1 MLDIIG
7 ERIGERPGGVT
18 AVLVAALICLAPLF
32 STNTA
37 QAAGGDVVSVA
48 DYGAAADSGEDSAPA
63 IIKAVDKAKELAAEG
78 KNVTIAFPKGRYD
91 IYPDK
96 AERRTLYVSNTVG
109 TNSSYKD
116 KKIGILLEDTKNI
129 TVDGQGSDFVFHG
142 KMTTFAAINSRNVT
156 FKNFSVDFQ
165 VPTVIDLTVE
175 KVDAGAKTATVYV
188 PEEYNYRLSGSNIEW
203 YSDSSPYTGATYWT
217 ASNALPYVQLYDTKT
232 GLTVR
237 GDVWTNPIFQNVTG
251 ITDAGNHRLV
261 FSYSSMSDKLA
272 NATGISYQMRQTTR
286 DHPGVFLWKDK
297 DVTLKGI
304 DFRFL
309 HGFGVVGQS
318 TDTITMDGLHFGTG
332 EGTGRSTAGYA
343 DFVQMSGC
351 KGVITVANSSFS
363 NPHDDPINVHGTF
376 LQVVEKISDTKIK
389 VRYMHNETAG
399 FPSFFVGDQVE
410 FMTKGD
416 MLPVSDSVR
425 TVTAVDGP
433 DGQGGD
439 MGAGSGSLT
448 DIVLTLDSAIPS
460 AVAVNSHVVE
470 NITYTPEVNIHGNVF
485 KETPTRGILVTTR
498 KKVTIENNLF
508 DGMGMA
514 GIYISND
521 AQSWY
526 ESGPT
531 RDVTIR
537 GNTFR
542 RSGSDAILVEPTN
555 PTVSTTDTVHKNMTI
570 EGNTFYVNGN
580 RVLNAKSVSDLTF
593 RDNKIYREN
602 PDDTV
607 TLGGDADVALAVGDT
622 RRIDATA
629 SVSQVSGSRLFRLN
643 GCKQVVFGGNTYD
656 VGVKAGIDLANMGAS
671 EVNVS
676 DDSAKVGAD
685 GLVPV
690 TGSIAYVS
698 DDAAVA
704 SVDQDGT
711 ITAVG
716 EGETTVRT
724 YVIAGARRMPGSV
737 VNVRVSAST
746 ATAPTP
752 GTSADPLDGHPS
764 SVATLSSATIDGLSK
779 SFDFKPGTLYYFG
792 ADSALTARAAFKATD
807 ADASVKATL
816 NGKAIDATGADVKL
830 ARGRNVIE
838 ATVTATDGITANTY
852 RFVIDRIGG
861 VDTGLAALSVGGNAI
876 SVEHGRLQ
884 YTASTMRSKTQV
896 VASSFDPTATLQL
909 MRVNGSKRVPVGD
922 AQQGSLTRDV
932 TVYQGDNT
940 FELDVTSGGSTVS
953 YKVAVTGTDS
963 VYASDLAWESATSGD
978 PNTNPVRK
986 DKSCGNNTITLW
998 DGEKEQTFD
1007 KGIGTHAASRIVYD
1021 VSDLGAIRFEA
1032 YVGVDRELTGVDRDH
1047 ANVDFQVMIDGEVVF
1062 EKTAMQH
1069 DTPMAKVSVDIPEGA
1084 KTITLAVGAGSETWG
1099 DHADWA
1105 DARFVGV
1112 EMPEAPQVTGLAVT
1126 GEGVKDGKLDMTV
1139 GQSVGLGVT
1148 VTPEDAVDQSVT
1160 WTVAGD
1166 AVSVGEDGTVKALKA
1181 GTATVTVASV
1191 AVPSVT
1197 ASVTV
1202 TVAEKADPDPD
1213 PKPDPEPDPD
1223 PTPKPDP
1230 DPDPNPN
1237 PGPGDEPGTTTP
1249 GDGQKPNTDKD
1260 ADKNAGKD
1268 KNQSIAATGA
1278 SIVPV
1283 GVLAVSMMAAG
1294 CALTGRKRRE
1304 S

>member
-1 MLDIIG
+1 M
-7 ERIGERPGGVT
+7 
-18 AVLVAALICLAPLF
+18 AALVAALICLAPLF

-318 TDTITMDGLHFGTG
+318 TDTITMDGLNFGTG

-351 KGVITVANSSFS
+351 KGVITVVNSSFS

-439 MGAGSGSLT
+439 MGTGSGSLT

-470 NITYTPEVNIHGNVF
+470 NITYTPEVNIHDNVF

-704 SVDQDGT
+704 SVDQDGGRRRRDNGPHLRHRRRPAHARLRRQRT
-711 ITAVG
+711 GERLDRHGADPRHVRRPAGRAPVLGGHAV
-716 EGETTVRT
+716 VRHHRRPVQVVRLQAGHAVLLRRGLGPHRT
-724 YVIAGARRMPGSV
+724 RGVQGDGCRCQRQGDVERQGHRRHGRRREAGAWPQRHRSHGHRDRRHHRQHLPF
-737 VNVRVSAST
+737 R
-746 ATAPTP
+746 
-752 GTSADPLDGHPS
+752 
-764 SVATLSSATIDGLSK
+764 
-779 SFDFKPGTLYYFG
+779 
-792 ADSALTARAAFKATD
+792 
-807 ADASVKATL
+807 
-816 NGKAIDATGADVKL
+816 
-830 ARGRNVIE
+830 
-838 ATVTATDGITANTY
+838 
-852 RFVIDRIGG
+852 DRP
-861 VDTGLAALSVGGNAI
+861 
-876 SVEHGRLQ
+876 H
-884 YTASTMRSKTQV
+884 
-896 VASSFDPTATLQL
+896 
-909 MRVNGSKRVPVGD
+909 
-922 AQQGSLTRDV
+922 
-932 TVYQGDNT
+932 
-940 FELDVTSGGSTVS
+940 
-953 YKVAVTGTDS
+953 
-963 VYASDLAWESATSGD
+963 W
-978 PNTNPVRK
+978 
-986 DKSCGNNTITLW
+986 
-998 DGEKEQTFD
+998 
-1007 KGIGTHAASRIVYD
+1007 
-1021 VSDLGAIRFEA
+1021 
-1032 YVGVDRELTGVDRDH
+1032 
-1047 ANVDFQVMIDGEVVF
+1047 
-1062 EKTAMQH
+1062 
-1069 DTPMAKVSVDIPEGA
+1069 
-1084 KTITLAVGAGSETWG
+1084 
-1099 DHADWA
+1099 
-1105 DARFVGV
+1105 
-1112 EMPEAPQVTGLAVT
+1112 
-1126 GEGVKDGKLDMTV
+1126 
-1139 GQSVGLGVT
+1139 
-1148 VTPEDAVDQSVT
+1148 
-1160 WTVAGD
+1160 
-1166 AVSVGEDGTVKALKA
+1166 
-1181 GTATVTVASV
+1181 
-1191 AVPSVT
+1191 
-1197 ASVTV
+1197 
-1202 TVAEKADPDPD
+1202 
-1213 PKPDPEPDPD
+1213 
-1223 PTPKPDP
+1223 
-1230 DPDPNPN
+1230 
-1237 PGPGDEPGTTTP
+1237 
-1249 GDGQKPNTDKD
+1249 
-1260 ADKNAGKD
+1260 
-1268 KNQSIAATGA
+1268 
-1278 SIVPV
+1278 
-1283 GVLAVSMMAAG
+1283 
-1294 CALTGRKRRE
+1294 RR
-1304 S
+1304 